1 MNGGVGE
8 FVFQSGGRML
18 KKLTPAKISMGVIEI
33 VGFFSLVAIV
43 IMMML
48 TTADAILRYIFDRP
62 ILGSMEMTELLMVSI
77 AGLSLAWC
85 TLKSGHI
92 RVDIITNMFSKKTN
106 RTIDVVNYILTG
118 GICAFIVPA
127 LINRYIEGEK
137 LDLRTYVLHIPEG
150 PFVLLLSFGYLLTFL
165 VLIVKIVKSMS
176 GEEK

>member
-1 MNGGVGE
+1 
-8 FVFQSGGRML
+8 ML

-48 TTADAILRYIFDRP
+48 TTADVILRYIFDRP

>member
-1 MNGGVGE
+1 
-8 FVFQSGGRML
+8 
-18 KKLTPAKISMGVIEI
+18 MGFIEI
-33 VGFFSLVAIV
+33 VGFVALITII

-48 TTADAILRYIFDRP
+48 TTVDVFFRYVFNSP
-62 ILGSMEMTELLMVSI
+62 ILGSFEMTELLMVSV

-92 RVDIITNMFSKKTN
+92 RVDIIINMFSKKTN
-106 RTIDVVNYILTG
+106 RTIDMVNYILTA
-118 GICAFIVPA
+118 GICAFIIPA

-137 LDLRTYVLHIPEG
+137 LDVRTYVLQIPEG

-176 GEEK
+176 GEK

>member
-1 MNGGVGE
+1 M
-8 FVFQSGGRML
+8 F
-18 KKLTPAKISMGVIEI
+18 KKLTPGKISIGFIEI
-33 VGFFSLVAIV
+33 VGFVALIAIV
-43 IMMML
+43 IMMLL
-48 TTADAILRYIFDRP
+48 TTVDVFLRYLFDSP
-62 ILGSMEMTELLMVSI
+62 LLGSFEMTELLMVSI

-106 RTIDVVNYILTG
+106 RRIDVVNYILTG

-137 LDLRTYVLHIPEG
+137 LDVRTYVLQIPEG

-176 GEEK
+176 GEKK

>member
-1 MNGGVGE
+1 M
-8 FVFQSGGRML
+8 
-18 KKLTPAKISMGVIEI
+18 KKLTPAKISIGVIEI
-33 VGFFSLVAIV
+33 VGFVALIAIV

-48 TTADAILRYIFDRP
+48 TTTDVILRYLFDSP
-62 ILGSMEMTELLMVSI
+62 ILGSMEMTELLMVSV

-92 RVDIITNMFSKKTN
+92 RVDIIINMFSKKTN
-106 RTIDVVNYILTG
+106 RTIDMVNYILTA

-137 LDLRTYVLHIPEG
+137 LDVRTYVLQIPEG

-165 VLIVKIVKSMS
+165 VLIVNIVKSIS
-176 GEEK
+176 GEKK

>member
-1 MNGGVGE
+1 
-8 FVFQSGGRML
+8 
-18 KKLTPAKISMGVIEI
+18 MGFIEI
-33 VGFFSLVAIV
+33 IGFVALITII

-48 TTADAILRYIFDRP
+48 TTVDVFLRYLFNSP
-62 ILGSMEMTELLMVSI
+62 LLGSFEMTELLMVSV

-92 RVDIITNMFSKKTN
+92 RVDIIINMFSKKTN
-106 RTIDVVNYILTG
+106 RTIDMVNYILTA

-137 LDLRTYVLHIPEG
+137 LDVRTYVLQIPEG

-176 GEEK
+176 GEK

>member
-1 MNGGVGE
+1 
-8 FVFQSGGRML
+8 
-18 KKLTPAKISMGVIEI
+18 MGVIEI

-48 TTADAILRYIFDRP
+48 TTADVILRYIFDRP